1 MKNQEIARIFD
12 EIAELLE
19 IKGEN
24 PFRIRAYRRAAQ
36 NIESLSKNIEDVSR
50 EEILKIPGIGNDLAG
65 KIEEYI
71 KTGRMQA
78 HDELKR
84 EVPEGLLTL
93 LSVPGLGPK
102 TSKLLYDKLKISSQ
116 VKIDKEGIVFP
127 ALWL

>member
-1 MKNQEIARIFD
+1 MKNQEIAKIFD

-102 TSKLLYDKLKISSQ
+102 TSKLLYDELKIKGIDDLERPK
-116 VKIDKEGIVFP
+116 KIF
-127 ALWL
+127 